1 MAAGDSTAVYRA
13 THKLKGSVSAIGGLK
28 TARAAL
34 ALEELGRAGSVSGF
48 AEAAAALERE
58 MTALLLAISRA
69 LDTMQKPVIPG
80 ALEAMNPAHTSPLP
94 SEVRL

>member
-1 MAAGDSTAVYRA
+1 
-13 THKLKGSVSAIGGLK
+13 LSAIGGTK
-28 TARAAL
+28 AARAAL
-34 ALEELGRAGSVSGF
+34 ALEELGRAARVNGF

-69 LDTMQKPVIPG
+69 LDNLQAAQFPG
-80 ALEAMNPAHTSPLP
+80 ALAAINPARPSAST